1 LESGETFIMAWSL
14 PHIVSVITPV
24 NVWGAALA
32 MSAPAKRKEA
42 TFIIGFVVLSVRTC
56 IASEVFIAPW
66 LPDPDQGEAKSN
78 HTYTVGLRSG
88 RCRICGTWKAH
99 CRN

>member
-42 TFIIGFVVLSVRTC
+42 AFIIGFVVLSVRTC
-56 IASEVFIAPW
+56 IASHRFIAHW
-66 LPDPDQGEAKSN
+66 LPDARAGLSYLEA
-78 HTYTVGLRSG
+78 YLYD
-88 RCRICGTWKAH
+88 
-99 CRN
+99 